1 MSKINHPMKNLLF
14 IYLILISF
22 NSFSQSGV
30 YIISEKYDGIV
41 ANPPS
46 FDSVYVTNPQGV
58 TTKHSIRSYVTD
70 PGGHDS
76 DLSIILNNVIS
87 QGYTEII
94 YTEKDGVSN
103 GSITPPYAINK
114 TMYFVKP

>member
-1 MSKINHPMKNLLF
+1 MKLLLSAF
-14 IYLILISF
+14 IFLFVQLVY
-22 NSFSQSGV
+22 SQSGL

-41 ANPPS
+41 ANLPS
-46 FDSVYVTNPQGV
+46 FDSVYVTNPQGL
-58 TTKHSIRSYVTD
+58 TIKYSIRNYVSN

-76 DLSIILNNVIS
+76 DLAIILNNIIS
-87 QGYTEII
+87 QGYNQII

-103 GSITPPYAINK
+103 NALLAAPYAINK